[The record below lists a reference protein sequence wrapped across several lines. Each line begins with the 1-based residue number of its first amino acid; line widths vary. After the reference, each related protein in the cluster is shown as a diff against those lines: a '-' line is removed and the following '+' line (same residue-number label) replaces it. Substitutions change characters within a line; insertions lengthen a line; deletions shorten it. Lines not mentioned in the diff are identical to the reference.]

1 MRQKIPIILTVVL
14 VLGVLIAINAATY
27 VGEDDRQDFE
37 LSPKRST
44 YHAGATGTRA
54 LYDFLSESG
63 YKVMRWRET
72 PERLL
77 SDASQQVQTFVIIG
91 DTAISIDE
99 DQAKSLLLWVERGGR
114 LVLVDRVPEV
124 HLLPPSGNWVVA
136 AEFGNFPSFA
146 VDPSNAEEM
155 TKDVKPIQPVQ
166 PTLLTQSIESVMP
179 SLFAATISLSS
190 TATKKKNGQ
199 EETDVGLQKDDDTE
213 DGGAP
218 APEPIEVL
226 ASPDSSTAASP
237 APVVHLGDSR
247 GALLVDYPH
256 GNGRI
261 VILSDPYIF
270 SNGGLS
276 LRDNLQLAIN
286 LLRGPQRG
294 SEGSPAEHL
303 GWGARPAGVEVT
315 SAGGLIAFDE
325 YHQGRGTTRN
335 ALIGYFSGT
344 PILPILGQFVA
355 LILVILWTSS
365 RRFARPLPLKQ
376 IDRRSTLEF
385 VASMAELQQR
395 ARAFDLAIENVYSRT
410 RRVLARYAGMEYNSP
425 RSEIAAR
432 VAARSSLESRPLEVL
447 MRQCEEAI
455 NGAPV
460 TERQSIQLVKRLREV
475 ERALGLRMRA
485 RDARQA
491 TQKV

>member
-1 MRQKIPIILTVVL
+1 VL
-14 VLGVLIAINAATY
+14 VLGVLIAINAASY
-27 VGEDDRQDFE
+27 EGEDERQDTE
-37 LSPKRST
+37 LSPNRSS
-44 YHAGATGTRA
+44 YHSGATGTRA

-63 YKVMRWRET
+63 YPVMRWREV
-72 PERLL
+72 PAQLL
-77 SDASQQVQTFVIIG
+77 GDTSQRVQTFVIIG
-91 DTAISIDE
+91 DTALSIEEDE
-99 DQAKSLLLWVERGGR
+99 ARSLLLWVERGGR
-114 LVLVDRVPEV
+114 LVLVDRRPGDQI
-124 HLLPPSGNWVVA
+124 LPPSDHWLVA
-136 AEFGNFPSFA
+136 TEFGEFPSLT
-146 VDPSNAEEM
+146 VNPGNVGEM
-155 TKDVKPIQPVQ
+155 TENVKPVQPVQ
-166 PTLLTQSIESVMP
+166 PTLLTQNVESVRP
-179 SLFAATISLSS
+179 SKFAATISFTTTNIKSNS
-190 TATKKKNGQ
+190 GQ
-199 EETDVGLQKDDDTE
+199 DQGVNNDEFENEPPPT
-213 DGGAP
+213 
-218 APEPIEVL
+218 PEPVGPPAL
-226 ASPDSSTAASP
+226 APDKSTPVSP

-286 LLRGPQRG
+286 LL
-294 SEGSPAEHL
+294 
-303 GWGARPAGVEVT
+303 T
-315 SAGGLIAFDE
+315 STGGLIAFDE

-335 ALIGYFSGT
+335 ALVGYFSGT
-344 PILPILGQFVA
+344 PILPILGQLVA

-376 IDRRSTLEF
+376 IDRRSSLEF

-425 RSEIAAR
+425 RAEIAAR

-460 TERQSIQLVKRLREV
+460 TERQSIQLVKRLRDV

>member
-1 MRQKIPIILTVVL
+1 
-14 VLGVLIAINAATY
+14 
-27 VGEDDRQDFE
+27 
-37 LSPKRST
+37 
-44 YHAGATGTRA
+44 
-54 LYDFLSESG
+54 
-63 YKVMRWRET
+63 
-72 PERLL
+72 
-77 SDASQQVQTFVIIG
+77 VQTFVIIG
-91 DTAISIDE
+91 DTALSIEEDE
-99 DQAKSLLLWVERGGR
+99 ARSLLLWVERGGR
-114 LVLVDRVPEV
+114 LVLVDRRPGDQI
-124 HLLPPSGNWVVA
+124 LPPSDHWLVA
-136 AEFGNFPSFA
+136 TEFGEFPSLT
-146 VDPSNAEEM
+146 VNPGNVGEM
-155 TKDVKPIQPVQ
+155 TENVKPVQPVQ
-166 PTLLTQSIESVMP
+166 PTLLTQNVESVRP
-179 SLFAATISLSS
+179 SKFAATISFTTTNIKSNS
-190 TATKKKNGQ
+190 GQ
-199 EETDVGLQKDDDTE
+199 DQGVNNDEFENEPPPT
-213 DGGAP
+213 
-218 APEPIEVL
+218 PEPVGPPAL
-226 ASPDSSTAASP
+226 APDKSTPVSP

-261 VILSDPYIF
+261 VFLSDPYIF

-286 LLRGPQRG
+286 LL
-294 SEGSPAEHL
+294 
-303 GWGARPAGVEVT
+303 T
-315 SAGGLIAFDE
+315 STGGLIAFDE

-376 IDRRSTLEF
+376 IDRRSSLEF

-395 ARAFDLAIENVYSRT
+395 ARAFDLAIENIYSRT

-425 RSEIAAR
+425 RAEIAAR
-432 VAARSSLESRPLEVL
+432 VAARSSLESRSLEVL

-460 TERQSIQLVKRLREV
+460 TERQSIQLVKRLRDV

>member
-1 MRQKIPIILTVVL
+1 MRQRIAIIITVVL
-14 VLGVLIAINAATY
+14 VLGVLIAINAASY
-27 VGEDDRQDFE
+27 EGKDERQDTE
-37 LSPKRST
+37 LSPNRST
-44 YHAGATGTRA
+44 YHSGATGTRA
-54 LYDFLSESG
+54 LYDFLSGSG
-63 YKVMRWRET
+63 YPVMRWREV
-72 PERLL
+72 PAQLL
-77 SDASQQVQTFVIIG
+77 GDTRQRVQTFVIIG
-91 DTAISIDE
+91 DTALSIDE
-99 DQAKSLLLWVERGGR
+99 DEARSLLLWVERGGR
-114 LVLVDRVPEV
+114 LVLVDRRPGDQI
-124 HLLPPSGNWVVA
+124 LPPSDHWLVA
-136 AEFGNFPSFA
+136 TEFGEFPSLT
-146 VDPSNAEEM
+146 VNPGNVGEM
-155 TKDVKPIQPVQ
+155 TENVKPVQPVQ
-166 PTLLTQSIESVMP
+166 PTLLTRNVESVRP
-179 SLFAATISLSS
+179 SKFAATISFTTTNIKSNS
-190 TATKKKNGQ
+190 GQ
-199 EETDVGLQKDDDTE
+199 DQGVNNDEFENEPPPT
-213 DGGAP
+213 
-218 APEPIEVL
+218 PEPVGPPAL
-226 ASPDSSTAASP
+226 APDKSTPVSP

-286 LLRGPQRG
+286 LL
-294 SEGSPAEHL
+294 
-303 GWGARPAGVEVT
+303 T
-315 SAGGLIAFDE
+315 STGGLIAFDE

-376 IDRRSTLEF
+376 IDRRSSLEF

-395 ARAFDLAIENVYSRT
+395 ARAFDLAIENIYSRT

-425 RSEIAAR
+425 RAEIAAR
-432 VAARSSLESRPLEVL
+432 VAARSSLESRSLEVL

-460 TERQSIQLVKRLREV
+460 TERQSIQLVKRLRDV

-485 RDARQA
+485 R
-491 TQKV
+491 